1 MSPIVAMDTST
12 PLPVPIS
19 RLNHDFED
27 LNDKFRLPVVERN
40 YHKQFASLY
49 TKRLEVTSRIL
60 EARAVEKWGS
70 DVTVKKLYQIQ
81 DAGRCILIGTLYRRM
96 ALRPSILAEVSEDY
110 HLQPPPPPR
119 KRFAADENDTLCI
132 EDQVQRIP
140 LAGKVD
146 VKDFVTGVTIAIIGA
161 EAKDE
166 SGRFVVEDYLCL
178 GSALRPDL
186 DSPFLSSAPS
196 SGNSSSSSSNAP
208 HLLLVSGL
216 NFGSKNPDNIFP
228 SQFLADFVT
237 GCLGDSS
244 LPVSNIVRV
253 IVAGN
258 SVSKETQDKDWVM
271 GPKFRQKKTNQE
283 SLDALKDVDEWLHPI
298 VASVDVDLLPGESDP
313 ASFLWPQQ
321 PMHACLFPQ
330 SSRCTGFHSRP
341 NPYAANIADML
352 VFGTSGQNVAN
363 IVKCSSFDDEMQAMR
378 KTLEWRHVAP
388 TAPDTLGC
396 YPFLDNDPFVLE
408 TRPDLY
414 FAGNCGKF
422 EQCWVPDPAEVGKGT
437 LCVTLPEFSK
447 THSAVLVNLTN
458 LSCRA
463 VFCKDLEMDLEDE

>member
-1 MSPIVAMDTST
+1 
-12 PLPVPIS
+12 
-19 RLNHDFED
+19 
-27 LNDKFRLPVVERN
+27 
-40 YHKQFASLY
+40 
-49 TKRLEVTSRIL
+49 
-60 EARAVEKWGS
+60 
-70 DVTVKKLYQIQ
+70 
-81 DAGRCILIGTLYRRM
+81 M

-119 KRFAADENDTLCI
+119 KRFAADENDILCI

-140 LAGKVD
+140 LAGKIN
-146 VKDFVTGVTIAIIGA
+146 VKDFVTGVTLAIIGS

-166 SGRFVVEDYLCL
+166 SGRFVVEESLCL
-178 GSALRPDL
+178 GGALCPDI

-196 SGNSSSSSSNAP
+196 RGESESSDAP

-216 NFGSKNPDNIFP
+216 NFGSRNPDNIFP

-237 GCLGDSS
+237 GCIGDSS

-298 VASVDVDLLPGESDP
+298 VSTVDVDLLPGESDP

-321 PMHACLFPQ
+321 PMHSCLFPQ
-330 SSRCTGFHSRP
+330 SSRCTGFHSQP
-341 NPYAANIADML
+341 NPYSANIAGKVVL
-352 VFGTSGQNVAN
+352 GTSGQNVAN
-363 IVKCSSFDDEMQAMR
+363 IVKCSSLEGEMQALR
-378 KTLEWRHVAP
+378 KTVEWRHLAP

-396 YPFLDNDPFVLE
+396 YPFLDRDPFVME
-408 TRPDLY
+408 TRPDVY
-414 FAGNCGKF
+414 FTGNCEKF
-422 EQCWVPDPAEVGKGT
+422 GQCWLPDSCENGKGT
-437 LCVTLPEFSK
+437 LLVTLPEFCK
-447 THSAVLVNLTN
+447 THSAVLVNLAT
-458 LSCRA
+458 LTCKA
-463 VFCKDLEMDLEDE
+463 IVCKDLEMELE

>member
-1 MSPIVAMDTST
+1 MSPIVAMDTSIPPPT
-12 PLPVPIS
+12 PVS
-19 RLNHDFED
+19 RLDHEFED
-27 LNDKFRLPVVERN
+27 LNERFRLPVVDRN

-49 TKRLEVTSRIL
+49 TRRLETSSKLL
-60 EARAVEKWGS
+60 EARAVTKWGS
-70 DVTVKKLYQIQ
+70 EAPIKKLYQIQ
-81 DAGRCILIGTLYRRM
+81 DAGRCILIGTLHRRM

-110 HLQPPPPPR
+110 HLQPPLPPR
-119 KRFAADENDTLCI
+119 KRFAADQNDTLCI

-140 LAGKVD
+140 LAGKID
-146 VKDFVTGVTIAIIGA
+146 VKDFVTGVTLAVIGA

-178 GSALRPDL
+178 GQGFRSDL
-186 DSPFLSSAPS
+186 DSPYLSSAPTS
-196 SGNSSSSSSNAP
+196 EDSLASDAP

-258 SVSKETQDKDWVM
+258 SVSKETQGGDWAM

-283 SLDALKDVDEWLHPI
+283 SLDALKDIDEWLQPI
-298 VASVDVDLLPGESDP
+298 VSSVDVDLLPGESDP

-321 PMHACLFPQ
+321 PMHSCLFPQ

-341 NPYAANIADML
+341 NPYAATISGKL
-352 VFGTSGQNVAN
+352 VFGTSGQNVSN
-363 IVKCSSFDDEMQAMR
+363 IVKCSSFEGEMQALR
-378 KTLEWRHVAP
+378 KTIEWRHVAP

-396 YPFLDNDPFVLE
+396 YPFLDRDPFVME
-408 TRPDLY
+408 SRPDLY
-414 FAGNCGKF
+414 FAGNCAKF
-422 EQCWVPDPAEVGKGT
+422 EQCWVPDPIEEGKGT

-447 THSAVLVNLTN
+447 THSAVLVNLAT
-458 LSCRA
+458 LSCKA
-463 VFCKDLEMDLEDE
+463 IFCKDLEMDLDAE